1 MDIGAR
7 PPKGDQKARRKGK
20 TQTMK
25 TDIPE
30 TQDAVAMP
38 ARDWEET
45 AARLFDCS
53 AKFEREN
60 ARLREQLYSARYIL
74 AECGASQLSE
84 ISGLPEG
91 VVVSA
96 LENILS
102 NTHIT
107 QPHEKD

>member
-1 MDIGAR
+1 
-7 PPKGDQKARRKGK
+7 
-20 TQTMK
+20 MK

-30 TQDAVAMP
+30 TQDAAGLP
-38 ARDWEET
+38 SRDWEET

-60 ARLREQLYSARYIL
+60 ARLREQLHSARYL
-74 AECGASQLSE
+74 LEECGPRQLAE

-96 LENILS
+96 MENILS
-102 NTHIT
+102 NVRDHQ
-107 QPHEKD
+107 QPEERTRHAN